1 MANDYINPFSAV
13 DPAAFGEGKTP
24 LETFFGYQKNLQAQ
38 PFIDMARQQGQM
50 DLQTNQQKQT
60 EFMSPEA
67 QKARMS
73 EFGATAAKNKQIMD
87 VSPHETLYKIK
98 KAQDD
103 LRASPFLTDELI
115 AKASKYVRDFKHEPF
130 NEFKAGLG
138 MLGERLDQLPANMPK
153 GMKDALGKSLYGK
166 FVTDWQMKYPN
177 EKLPEHLKYY
187 DQDTPHQIKIAQ
199 YTNTLVAE
207 RAAKER
213 IKEMEIKGHERV
225 ANIGAGATITAG
237 AAHDRQSGANAELA
251 YGSRAAQAANSRAQH
266 IQKAVSD
273 ALGSIAYMQAPTPE
287 AKQQLLKDAEATASR
302 IYQEY
307 GMGTA
312 APTTTSTRL
321 DQADQHALQAK
332 GHKYDPSKYDYR
344 KLPDGT
350 IQFKP
355 KAKK

>member
-60 EFMSPEA
+60 EFMSGPA
-67 QKARMS
+67 QAARMS
-73 EFGATAAKNKQIMD
+73 AFGADSAKNKQIMD

-115 AKASKYVRDFKHEPF
+115 AKANKYVQDFKHEPF

-138 MLGERLDQLPANMPK
+138 GLGERLDQLPANMPK

-199 YTNTLVAE
+199 YTNTLIAE

-213 IKEMEIKGHERV
+213 LKEMELKSEEKRTGMT
-225 ANIGAGATITAG
+225 AGATITAG
-237 AAHDRQSGANAELA
+237 AAHDAASERNAQLVAGTKEQQLHQRVSERVSKTVGELLRA
-251 YGSRAAQAANSRAQH
+251 DINYSTADEKTKAEKRAAAMKFAIELDDELQRRTSATPPTYAPGAAVPPGYIEMIS
-266 IQKAVSD
+266 
-273 ALGSIAYMQAPTPE
+273 
-287 AKQQLLKDAEATASR
+287 
-302 IYQEY
+302 
-307 GMGTA
+307 
-312 APTTTSTRL
+312 
-321 DQADQHALQAK
+321 
-332 GHKYDPSKYDYR
+332 
-344 KLPDGT
+344 PDGRKARVLRSAKDKYLN
-350 IQFKP
+350 QGFKES
-355 KAKK
+355 K